1 MPTIFFRNLVNMT
14 IPKIIL
20 LSEAIF
26 CAVLL
31 LSASRIAIAG
41 DRLLATGGVTQIE
54 GAGGGGLVPWALI
67 SGYGTDDQV
76 GGSAFYTKARTKDG
90 FELDTSGVSIG
101 IKNRIELSVSQLK
114 FGLSDTVPNETVT
127 LNTLGVKMR
136 IIGDAVYDQDKWLP
150 QISLGLQY
158 KHNQD
163 FAFVPKL
170 LGAKKSSGVDI
181 YLAATKLY
189 LGAVAGRNLL
199 FNTTVQATKANQF
212 GILGFGGD
220 KNNSYRIQPAFSA
233 AIMLTDNFLVGTEYR
248 FKPDNLKSFKEEN
261 AQDFFMTWFPHK
273 NFSLTAAYVDLN
285 NIADKENQSS
295 WYFSGQLLY

>member
-1 MPTIFFRNLVNMT
+1 MKNILFKIFIVSTL
-14 IPKIIL
+14 
-20 LSEAIF
+20 F
-26 CAVLL
+26 CGALTQ
-31 LSASRIAIAG
+31 AMAG

-90 FELDTSGVSIG
+90 FELDTGGVNIG
-101 IKNRIELSVSQLK
+101 IKNRVELSISQLK

-127 LNTLGVKMR
+127 VNTMGVKMR
-136 IIGDAVYDQDKWLP
+136 IMGDAVYDQDKWLP

-158 KHNQD
+158 KHNED

-199 FNTTVQATKANQF
+199 LNATVQATKANQF

-220 KNNSYRIQPAFSA
+220 KNNRYKIQPAFSA

-248 FKPDNLKSFKEEN
+248 FKPDNLNSFKEEN
-261 AQDFFMTWFPHK
+261 AHDFFMTWFPHR
-273 NFSLTAAYVDLN
+273 NLSLTAAYVDLN
-285 NIADKENQSS
+285 NIADKDDQSS